1 MSEISKIYGQ
11 YQTSLKNSQME
22 YEERI
27 HYYAKEIQKRHD
39 SLLKNHI
46 ISYSNYFS
54 NQINRIEL
62 KNLAEKFFET
72 SDIPFVAI
80 DASCHKQQSSDFLS
94 IYGGAYGSKGTVS
107 LSSGE
112 GKIKYQ
118 RWEMNKDVSM
128 VAFVPIPPDVMHVED
143 DDSDDVPQVLSDTEV
158 GELSSLHTKIM
169 QLAEVYL
176 AYSLANSGIDRP
188 RVILI
193 DNSIS
198 GIMGNTSF
206 SPNRVKMIKGD
217 FDGESLSLAD
227 LQIALAHP
235 INLSM
240 NVPSSKRFQPH
251 FRLIAE
257 ATEQNKITISQND
270 IKDFAFFKEAAT
282 TLQKL
287 GAGTYNEQIKSFTF
301 QIDPR
306 RSWSKTKSI
315 FENICEKLFRDKDPN
330 AIMYK
335 LSNKDK
341 QEYFSVRDIVFLTGV
356 GIRALIELCWRR
368 KILLI
373 GVVKDSST
381 KFWYKNYL
389 GTFCHREKQDITD
402 HYKIPLTDRSI
413 IELLPNIDTS
423 ILAPWGTVEFDSC
436 FMTLHAEKEAKQNEW
451 MVKGYHT
458 ARGLEVT
465 RPERLFLRSLMQFFL
480 SEDKNIVSHAIFIDR
495 LAYPGWDDKD
505 AIEFNIETSFG
516 IMKPL
521 LYTSN
526 EKIPRLQLL
535 SMYLM
540 SVLVRNHFPEALG
553 YPDPLHQ
560 ADWGAKSLKKN
571 VLGLLKSSEWAF
583 KSRPLSKTFRNI
595 RESFGR

>member
-22 YEERI
+22 YEDRI

-39 SLLKNHI
+39 LLLKNHI

-169 QLAEVYL
+169 QLAEIYL

-188 RVILI
+188 RLILI

-206 SPNRVKMIKGD
+206 SPDRVKMIKGD
-217 FDGESLSLAD
+217 FDGESLSKAD

-257 ATEQNKITISQND
+257 ATEQSKKTISQND
-270 IKDFAFFKEAAT
+270 IKDFAFFKEGAT
-282 TLQKL
+282 TLQDL

-306 RSWSKTKSI
+306 RSWSKTKVI

-330 AIMYK
+330 AMMYK

-341 QEYFSVRDIVFLTGV
+341 QEYFTVRDIVFLTGV

-381 KFWYKNYL
+381 KFWYRNYL
-389 GTFCHREKQDITD
+389 GTFCHREKQDVID

-436 FMTLHAEKEAKQNEW
+436 FMTLHAEKEANEDKW
-451 MVKGYHT
+451 TVKGYHT

-505 AIEFNIETSFG
+505 ALEFNIETSFG